1 MNWVLLAYTLFGCLV
16 YAAGVWRIT
25 ITMKSRKAYTNKW
38 KTLRFPRK
46 ENYVGNLDIRWPI
59 TASLGQI
66 IMFDMKY
73 MKLQAST
80 DCQADNVQL
89 FNGVDYNSYSNR
101 MDIFCGNVIG
111 AGFYNSTES
120 STLIRFISNDDVV
133 VGYGFKIRYRAVAL
147 PVTTTA
153 TTTATTSTTTTT
165 PKTTIT
171 ITTTIPTSTKLP
183 TTISTT
189 TTKPTTQ
196 MTTSST
202 TTSTTTTAKTTT
214 IFKDTTNAKTTT
226 TNVVVTSPTTL
237 SDPED
242 EDDSSEETQIESS
255 VLTET
260 SSLLTIPFCFHH
272 YTNQHILTASKQV
285 QVFKSRGYPLSYPSN
300 LQEEWLIV
308 KPKANDSLAIVVAD
322 VDTEYSANCGYD
334 RVSIY
339 DRSCPDTAP
348 KRVFCGKI
356 TLSVTLKGD
365 QFALVRFSADTTNH
379 GRGIMVKYWL
389 NDKTDLAKDDSVLDD
404 TSLKTIIVGVIVAF
418 GGFCVSLGV
427 IRWVM
432 RCRERRKQKA
442 GNGRRHANEANNSQ
456 EPSSRTSRRQGH
468 RQSGNGGN
476 TTVTVL
482 DVSHTGQTRRNGR
495 GGRNS
500 LTEFTGI
507 MVQPPSYNTLFVP
520 GQGQSELI
528 LKPPAYDSKSYEPPP
543 YPGSPVP
550 PPPIET
556 SQRTNRLLPSVHGTR
571 GGNRRNQ
578 QRTSQHTTRIA
589 VKPVEDNREELR
601 SPPPR
606 YEE

>member
-16 YAAGVWRIT
+16 YADIIWDSCSQECLDFIKSIEKEASSIIRTRTAGVWRIT

-147 PVTTTA
+147 P
-153 TTTATTSTTTTT
+153 
-165 PKTTIT
+165 
-171 ITTTIPTSTKLP
+171 
-183 TTISTT
+183 
-189 TTKPTTQ
+189 
-196 MTTSST
+196 
-202 TTSTTTTAKTTT
+202 
-214 IFKDTTNAKTTT
+214 
-226 TNVVVTSPTTL
+226 
-237 SDPED
+237 
-242 EDDSSEETQIESS
+242 
-255 VLTET
+255 
-260 SSLLTIPFCFHH
+260 IPFCFHH